1 MLLWTASNFVLLI
14 IWLLFLS
21 FRLSSSSLSTPPV
34 HQPIPVLSHTYTLA
48 EIHLQGVCELWC
60 SLPQRC
66 YALTRMATSSH
77 HALFCVEPVGRTSC
91 LSMNGS
97 NLSILTALV
106 SLPFFVSLSFSVP
119 LIDAT
124 IRANCLHTSYPT
136 GLARSCVC
144 ASVRR
149 AEGEKKREE
158 LCEGTASMTMQSGPR
173 GREIDGRTDR
183 EREMIGNIHCILLN
197 VLGIRGCRDPCQ

>member
-1 MLLWTASNFVLLI
+1 MLLI

-21 FRLSSSSLSTPPV
+21 FRLCSSSPSTPPV
-34 HQPIPVLSHTYTLA
+34 HQPIPILSHTYTLA

-106 SLPFFVSLSFSVP
+106 SLPLFVSLSFSVP

-124 IRANCLHTSYPT
+124 LFGQIACTHLTQPVWQDRVFVRVCE
-136 GLARSCVC
+136 GLKER
-144 ASVRR
+144 
-149 AEGEKKREE
+149 KKREE
-158 LCEGTASMTMQSGPR
+158 LREGTASMTMQSGPR
-173 GREIDGRTDR
+173 GRER
-183 EREMIGNIHCILLN
+183 ER
-197 VLGIRGCRDPCQ
+197 

>member
-1 MLLWTASNFVLLI
+1 MAPHKTTFKIFWGETKSSPSQLWTASNFMFFLM
-14 IWLLFLS
+14 IWLFYFFPSGSPLPHHLLHPSISPSLFY
-21 FRLSSSSLSTPPV
+21 
-34 HQPIPVLSHTYTLA
+34 HTHT

-97 NLSILTALV
+97 NLSIVTALV
-106 SLPFFVSLSFSVP
+106 SLPLFVSLSLSFSVP

-124 IRANCLHTSYPT
+124 QLGQIACTHLTQAVWQDRVFVRVCE
-136 GLARSCVC
+136 GLKER
-144 ASVRR
+144 
-149 AEGEKKREE
+149 KREKSF
-158 LCEGTASMTMQSGPR
+158 AKVQPA
-173 GREIDGRTDR
+173 
-183 EREMIGNIHCILLN
+183 
-197 VLGIRGCRDPCQ
+197 